1 MAAASP
7 VRGVE
12 GWSVRMKSFP
22 IAAPASA
29 GETSSGTGT
38 QYLVVE
44 CNVTRVVTVDGRPVG
59 RTDEVLE
66 LPAGEYVISLLAPPA
81 NFRPKERKITLA
93 GTSPEKPFTA
103 RFETR

>member
-1 MAAASP
+1 
-7 VRGVE
+7 
-12 GWSVRMKSFP
+12 MKSFP
-22 IAAPASA
+22 IAAPASV
-29 GETSSGTGT
+29 GEASSGSGS
-38 QYLVVE
+38 QYLLVE

-66 LPAGEYVISLLAPPA
+66 VPAGEHVISLLAPPE